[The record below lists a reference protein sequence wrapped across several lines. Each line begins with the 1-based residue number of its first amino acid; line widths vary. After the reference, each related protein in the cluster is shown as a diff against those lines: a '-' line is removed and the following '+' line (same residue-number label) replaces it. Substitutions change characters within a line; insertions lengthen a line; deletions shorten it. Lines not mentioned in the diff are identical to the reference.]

1 MSDLKAYRVGVLL
14 WGAPLSWC
22 LGVAALLTLPRL
34 WPVADTSLW
43 VFLCLL
49 GLVFSTPLARRQHM
63 GIAWVLAAVVCTA
76 FISTGWRGAV
86 RNAAQIPSA
95 LEGRDIAVQGY
106 VASLPANSAYAT
118 RFDFDVTHRQS
129 EDGQWVAWPRRL
141 QLQRYYPRTR
151 GASHAS
157 NAPVDAIEPGARWQ
171 WPVRLKAVHALR
183 NPHGFDSR
191 LKAWSRGVYARGY
204 VRPAGV
210 TPIRML
216 AAPTVW
222 HYGLLHMRGQVRA
235 RIQTALSGQPRVA
248 ALVAALV
255 LGDQQGISSPDWT
268 LFRDTGVAHL
278 VSISGLH
285 IGLFAWLA
293 YGFIFAG
300 WRLGVRAGWRC
311 FAACDAP
318 AWAAG
323 GAVAFAVAYAL
334 FSGWGL
340 PAQRTVLMLLC
351 FLGVRRMGWHWP
363 WWVVWLWAMALVLL
377 FDPWA
382 MVQAGFWLSF
392 VAVAVLFALPKGV
405 GGLSARTDLSGAQ
418 PDSPTVA
425 YSGLLRRAWDGLCGM
440 VRTQWHLSLVLAPL
454 TWLFFGQVSLVA
466 LAVNLIA
473 IPLVSF
479 VFLPLALLGNAL
491 PVAWSVLS
499 PLALWGL
506 QGLTWAHALPFGVW
520 HPTAAPGWLALA
532 VGAAFI
538 ISIFL
543 RTWRM
548 RVLVCAVLL
557 PALLYQPSR
566 PPQDAFDLLAFDVGQ
581 GSAVLIRTAHHALLF
596 DAGPRYASGYDVGA
610 RVVLAHLLAT
620 GQRVDRLVLS
630 HADSDHVGG
639 ARALL
644 ASPLLSETAVLAS
657 FPRAQLPFQS
667 RPKSGA
673 NAKAVAQ
680 VPAQAQ
686 TPAQDWT
693 PCEAGVHWLWDGVL
707 FDIVQPQQGVLTH
720 ADGSQWLPD
729 KPRRRNALSCVLRI
743 RVGAHTAWLTGDMG
757 LREEVAVIRGMARA
771 AQPTALGER
780 AGVTVVL
787 AGHHGSHSS
796 NGQAWLEALRPR
808 FVIAQAGYRNQ
819 YGHPAATVR
828 ARWDAATPRWGLRW
842 VDSAR
847 CGAAYWR
854 SDAPTQLRCERVVA
868 RRQWQQP

>member
-1 MSDLKAYRVGVLL
+1 
-14 WGAPLSWC
+14 
-22 LGVAALLTLPRL
+22 
-34 WPVADTSLW
+34 
-43 VFLCLL
+43 
-49 GLVFSTPLARRQHM
+49 
-63 GIAWVLAAVVCTA
+63 
-76 FISTGWRGAV
+76 
-86 RNAAQIPSA
+86 
-95 LEGRDIAVQGY
+95 
-106 VASLPANSAYAT
+106 
-118 RFDFDVTHRQS
+118 
-129 EDGQWVAWPRRL
+129 
-141 QLQRYYPRTR
+141 
-151 GASHAS
+151 
-157 NAPVDAIEPGARWQ
+157 
-171 WPVRLKAVHALR
+171 
-183 NPHGFDSR
+183 
-191 LKAWSRGVYARGY
+191 
-204 VRPAGV
+204 
-210 TPIRML
+210 
-216 AAPTVW
+216 
-222 HYGLLHMRGQVRA
+222 
-235 RIQTALSGQPRVA
+235 
-248 ALVAALV
+248 
-255 LGDQQGISSPDWT
+255 
-268 LFRDTGVAHL
+268 
-278 VSISGLH
+278 
-285 IGLFAWLA
+285 
-293 YGFIFAG
+293 
-300 WRLGVRAGWRC
+300 
-311 FAACDAP
+311 
-318 AWAAG
+318 
-323 GAVAFAVAYAL
+323 
-334 FSGWGL
+334 
-340 PAQRTVLMLLC
+340 
-351 FLGVRRMGWHWP
+351 
-363 WWVVWLWAMALVLL
+363 
-377 FDPWA
+377 
-382 MVQAGFWLSF
+382 
-392 VAVAVLFALPKGV
+392 
-405 GGLSARTDLSGAQ
+405 
-418 PDSPTVA
+418 
-425 YSGLLRRAWDGLCGM
+425 
-440 VRTQWHLSLVLAPL
+440 
-454 TWLFFGQVSLVA
+454 
-466 LAVNLIA
+466 
-473 IPLVSF
+473 
-479 VFLPLALLGNAL
+479 
-491 PVAWSVLS
+491 
-499 PLALWGL
+499 
-506 QGLTWAHALPFGVW
+506 
-520 HPTAAPGWLALA
+520 
-532 VGAAFI
+532 
-538 ISIFL
+538 
-543 RTWRM
+543 M

-771 AQPTALGER
+771 AQPTALGES

-828 ARWDAATPRWGLRW
+828 ARWNAATPRWGLRW

-854 SDAPTQLRCERVVA
+854 SDAPAKLRCERVVA